1 MSDQTFEIT
10 LERTQ
15 GYQFSVDS
23 HQPGVPPWLV
33 DETPPLGEGHGPN
46 PARMLAAAIGHCL
59 SASALFCLGKA
70 RVNVRGMRTTVSG
83 GLVRNEQGRLRIGGL
98 TVRLHPDVAPEDRDR
113 LGRCLELFEDFCV
126 VTQSVRRG
134 IEVQVS
140 VDLTGSQAHE
150 SPPGASQAE
159 GDRRG

>member
-1 MSDQTFEIT
+1 MSEQTFEIT

-15 GYQFSVDS
+15 GYQFSVDA

-70 RVNVRGMRTTVSG
+70 RV
-83 GLVRNEQGRLRIGGL
+83 
-98 TVRLHPDVAPEDRDR
+98 
-113 LGRCLELFEDFCV
+113 
-126 VTQSVRRG
+126 
-134 IEVQVS
+134 QVS
-140 VDLTGSQAHE
+140 VDVTGGQAHG
-150 SPPGASQAE
+150 SPPGASQVEA
-159 GDRRG
+159 DRRE